1 VHPGRRTERLVK
13 KSVFKLHLS
22 ERARDARAPR
32 QDLGADSVAS
42 AGTSCAVHQQRLGD
56 AIEPED
62 YVELGDGLWRSLTSG
77 YRFAVDRTYLNSLP
91 TETAQRLYSYFTK
104 KDYKSRFYEERVVG
118 LGRRLGLAKAAPS
131 DIRASLEPACE
142 VLLQPIGAERKAF
155 LRAFSFEGA
164 RAQMKL
170 VIETNREQ
178 DVDNAGAIAERGRQ
192 VVEELRKR
200 LSNRR

>member
-1 VHPGRRTERLVK
+1 LRIN
-13 KSVFKLHLS
+13 
-22 ERARDARAPR
+22 APFR
-32 QDLGADSVAS
+32 N
-42 AGTSCAVHQQRLGD
+42 
-56 AIEPED
+56 
-62 YVELGDGLWRSLTSG
+62 GLWRSLTSG

-118 LGRRLGLAKAAPS
+118 LGRRLGLAKTAPS

-142 VLLQPIGAERKAF
+142 ALLQPIGAERKAF
-155 LRAFSFEGA
+155 LRAFSFEGT

-170 VIETNREQ
+170 VIETSREQ
-178 DVDNAGAIAERGRQ
+178 DVDDACAVAERGRQ

-200 LSNRR
+200 LSDMR